1 MSFFLIQYLNSIF
14 HKYNRYLSVDQMSSS
29 SSSSGYLN
37 SPDTDDS
44 DKEGGGEG
52 NKTAS
57 TSSKSKSKSPPAAI
71 SAKGGEG
78 EGEEGTVFTAADGNS
93 SSSSSAVLSKEEV
106 LATCLSLKTVGNEHF
121 GKAEYEL
128 ALAKYTEAVNL
139 LKKSELPKDP
149 LILLNRSAT
158 FLALKRYVPA
168 MSDASQVCDTDPDNW
183 KAHWRRGMALMG
195 MVQKKFR
202 TKEAVE
208 AFEECLKCS
217 TLPANKKS
225 EVTNELAKVIKS
237 KESILYCL
245 CLDVLYPLVTIGEL
259 FHCCFFAINFLLSI
273 FFLKFSPQAQRRL
286 QKQDDETPP
295 ADLSNCAPS

>member
-1 MSFFLIQYLNSIF
+1 M
-14 HKYNRYLSVDQMSSS
+14 
-29 SSSSGYLN
+29 SSSGYLN

-44 DKEGGGEG
+44 DKEGGGG
-52 NKTAS
+52 NKTS
-57 TSSKSKSKSPPAAI
+57 SSKSKSKGKDKSPPAAI
-71 SAKGGEG
+71 SAKGGEEEGEG
-78 EGEEGTVFTAADGNS
+78 EGEEGTVFTAAADGNSNS
-93 SSSSSAVLSKEEV
+93 SSSSNAVLSKEEV

-208 AFEECLKCS
+208 AFEACLKCS

-225 EVTNELAKVIKS
+225 EVTTELAKVINQLNPYHTAYY
-237 KESILYCL
+237 ITC
-245 CLDVLYPLVTIGEL
+245 V
-259 FHCCFFAINFLLSI
+259 
-273 FFLKFSPQAQRRL
+273 
-286 QKQDDETPP
+286 
-295 ADLSNCAPS
+295 